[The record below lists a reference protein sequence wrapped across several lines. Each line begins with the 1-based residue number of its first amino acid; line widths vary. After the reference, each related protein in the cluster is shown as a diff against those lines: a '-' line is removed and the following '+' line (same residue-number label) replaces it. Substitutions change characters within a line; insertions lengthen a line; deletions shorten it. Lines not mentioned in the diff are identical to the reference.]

1 LDFLGF
7 SRPNR
12 DFSMGYAALSET
24 GFFYR
29 FLPDGSGAG
38 RGVGVVDMSMRKRSS
53 IIAQAYCCF

>member
-1 LDFLGF
+1 
-7 SRPNR
+7 
-12 DFSMGYAALSET
+12 MAYAAWSER

-53 IIAQAYCCF
+53 IVAQAYFHF